1 MRRRKTLCA
10 IDLLAISFVLCSMGK
25 WQVGGFR
32 RLCVPLRI
40 CCGCRQFHA
49 STPAIRSV
57 PCRLVATLPAAI
69 PAIWYDSCNHHRGAA
84 HHCRVHFSAL
94 VPLVPVL
101 LGDHILVGVHAM
113 NSGNPSRTAT
123 IQNVAGRVC
132 ISVYYSTSQAAD
144 LIVAGRTPPGLN
156 RPLLRSIPAGAPI
169 RLDCAPAQSRTRG
182 TCVPVPLITT
192 ADATGNPASE
202 ICDSACSG
210 STPSK
215 SAKYITA

>member
-1 MRRRKTLCA
+1 M
-10 IDLLAISFVLCSMGK
+10 
-25 WQVGGFR
+25 
-32 RLCVPLRI
+32 PY
-40 CCGCRQFHA
+40 CGTPIFATGRHLFLE
-49 STPAIRSV
+49 STPAIRSE
-57 PCRLVATLPAAI
+57 PCRLVANPAAAI

-84 HHCRVHFSAL
+84 HHCRVHVSAL

-169 RLDCAPAQSRTRG
+169 RLDCAPAQSRTNKRAFRCRSLQPRKQQA
-182 TCVPVPLITT
+182 TRLRKFMILPVPALRRRNRQNT
-192 ADATGNPASE
+192 
-202 ICDSACSG
+202 
-210 STPSK
+210 
-215 SAKYITA
+215 